1 MSSFGILQGFI
12 ISYLVAVFHPAPVL
26 RGRGR
31 GHGMGGVG
39 GCRERGLCVLYIRC
53 HLASSF
59 AAQEFRR
66 VEVSHSGAV
75 QMSGYNE
82 DVRQRLSA
90 LLSETCSQ
98 GSVSRWGA
106 ASKLLLDAKAAYRKV
121 LLPSELLVHAANR
134 SGLMLNGAQVHAT
147 GSMVFRIGCST
158 SELHHATCFE
168 VPSGGLAK
176 ERLLKASKDCVAR
189 AEGML
194 CEVSGAERARA
205 PRSRAYGRL
214 LIAAASRAYGPAGL

>member
-1 MSSFGILQGFI
+1 
-12 ISYLVAVFHPAPVL
+12 
-26 RGRGR
+26 
-31 GHGMGGVG
+31 
-39 GCRERGLCVLYIRC
+39 
-53 HLASSF
+53 
-59 AAQEFRR
+59 
-66 VEVSHSGAV
+66 
-75 QMSGYNE
+75 MSGYNE

-176 ERLLKASKDCVAR
+176 ERLLKANKDCVAR

-194 CEVSGAERARA
+194 SEVSGAERARA